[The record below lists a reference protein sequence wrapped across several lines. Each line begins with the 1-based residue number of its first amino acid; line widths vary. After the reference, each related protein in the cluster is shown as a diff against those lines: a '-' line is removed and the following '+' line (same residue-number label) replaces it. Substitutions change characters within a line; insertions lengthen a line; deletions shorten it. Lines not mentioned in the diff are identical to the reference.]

1 MSCEGGFPKGYVG
14 AAPRNRSNTV
24 GPVVASLL
32 RHEEKGRERGKKR
45 KVLHRKIW
53 QRFSS
58 RPVGGEGRRGMTWG
72 FKGFGRAAAPIFK
85 SGRAAARVHGHAR
98 AGTSSCRSLESGGRV
113 DWCKDAE
120 GRTGQGPDAHDW
132 SEVRAAGRWDLNLGA
147 RGGWGGK
154 GLARY
159 LGTWPC
165 RGGVRSGPLGRGG
178 GEGRVRE
185 CGQQAER
192 SHHPRSTA
200 VRPGGCRF
208 RPGCASRFCF
218 LREGACGY

>member
-1 MSCEGGFPKGYVG
+1 MRVAREVFQKVMLVPLQEI
-14 AAPRNRSNTV
+14 RSNTV

-53 QRFSS
+53 QRFS
-58 RPVGGEGRRGMTWG
+58 RLVGGEGRRGMTWG

-85 SGRAAARVHGHAR
+85 SGRTAARVHGHAS
-98 AGTSSCRSLESGGRV
+98 AGTSSCRSLETGGLV

-132 SEVRAAGRWDLNLGA
+132 SEVRTAGRWDLNLGA
-147 RGGWGGK
+147 RGEGVGWGGK

-159 LGTWPC
+159 LGTWIM
-165 RGGVRSGPLGRGG
+165 
-178 GEGRVRE
+178 
-185 CGQQAER
+185 
-192 SHHPRSTA
+192 
-200 VRPGGCRF
+200 
-208 RPGCASRFCF
+208 
-218 LREGACGY
+218 

>member
-1 MSCEGGFPKGYVG
+1 MPLGYAATHNDGMGCGRPVFWLGCAGLSCAALCCKRRKNWENRKRRSGCECEGGVQKVMLVPLQEI
-14 AAPRNRSNTV
+14 RSNTV

-53 QRFSS
+53 QRFAGWL
-58 RPVGGEGRRGMTWG
+58 GGEGRRGMTWG

-85 SGRAAARVHGHAR
+85 SGRTAARVHGHAR

-147 RGGWGGK
+147 RGVGGD
-154 GLARY
+154 GPGTVPGYLAM
-159 LGTWPC
+159 
-165 RGGVRSGPLGRGG
+165 
-178 GEGRVRE
+178 
-185 CGQQAER
+185 
-192 SHHPRSTA
+192 
-200 VRPGGCRF
+200 
-208 RPGCASRFCF
+208 
-218 LREGACGY
+218 

>member
-1 MSCEGGFPKGYVG
+1 MSCEGGVQKVMLVPLQEI
-14 AAPRNRSNTV
+14 RSNTV

-53 QRFSS
+53 QRFAGWI
-58 RPVGGEGRRGMTWG
+58 GGEGRRGMTWG

-85 SGRAAARVHGHAR
+85 SGRTAARVHGHAR

-147 RGGWGGK
+147 RGGWGGW
-154 GLARY
+154 AWH
-159 LGTWPC
+159 GTWVPGHVG
-165 RGGVRSGPLGRGG
+165 GGVCALDHWDGG
-178 GEGRVRE
+178 
-185 CGQQAER
+185 
-192 SHHPRSTA
+192 
-200 VRPGGCRF
+200 
-208 RPGCASRFCF
+208 
-218 LREGACGY
+218 REGVRTR